1 MNRTNMLIAY
11 FYVSFA
17 RQKRENNK
25 RRNPKGFAAV
35 GGFAYFVHTK

>member
-1 MNRTNMLIAY
+1 MLGAY
-11 FYVSFA
+11 LFMSFA

-25 RRNPKGFAAV
+25 GRNPKGFAAV